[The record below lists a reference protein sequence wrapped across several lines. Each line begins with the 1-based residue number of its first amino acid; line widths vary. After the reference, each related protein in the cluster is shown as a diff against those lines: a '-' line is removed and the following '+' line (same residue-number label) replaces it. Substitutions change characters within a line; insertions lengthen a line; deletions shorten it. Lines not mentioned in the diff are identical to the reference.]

1 MIFVKNLIYVLTPVL
16 VESNIK
22 EIKKANDTLLK
33 VIDYVKKNVINLNNF
48 REIYDRSK
56 L

>member
-1 MIFVKNLIYVLTPVL
+1 MLFL

-22 EIKKANDTLLK
+22 EIKKTGDTLLEA
-33 VIDYVKKNVINLNNF
+33 IDCVKTLAINLNNF
-48 REIYDRSK
+48 QEIYDRSK

>member
-1 MIFVKNLIYVLTPVL
+1 MLFL

-22 EIKKANDTLLK
+22 KINTVSDTLLEA
-33 VIDYVKKNVINLNNF
+33 IDYVEINVINLNNYK
-48 REIYDRSK
+48 EIYDRSK

>member
-1 MIFVKNLIYVLTPVL
+1 MLFL

-22 EIKKANDTLLK
+22 KINTVSDTLLEA
-33 VIDYVKKNVINLNNF
+33 IDYVEINVINLNNDK
-48 REIYDRSK
+48 EIYYRIK

>member
-1 MIFVKNLIYVLTPVL
+1 MRFQ

-22 EIKKANDTLLK
+22 EIKKASDTLSEA
-33 VIDYVKKNVINLNNF
+33 IDYVKLLAINLNNYQ
-48 REIYDRSK
+48 EKYDRSK